1 METKNKIRL
10 TLLAYALFLVIGCA
24 VVSYGVGRWSVC
36 HSRDAVSRGNQIS
49 LVNALDLNPAEEAKL
64 AEYDKAYK
72 AERAVLLA
80 EFNQRIAHISG
91 LLRQQDSY
99 SDEVSKAVNDLHHV
113 HGQLQKLSIEHYYD
127 ILQMLP
133 SEKREKLRDIA
144 VTSLSQPE

>member
-1 METKNKIRL
+1 MKAKNRIRL

-24 VVSYGVGRWSVC
+24 VVSYGVGRWFAC
-36 HSRDAVSRGNQIS
+36 HSVGAISHGNPTS
-49 LVNALDLNPAEEAKL
+49 LVNALDLNSDEQSRL

-80 EFNQRIAHISG
+80 EFNQRIAHISE
-91 LLRQQDSY
+91 LLCEQDSY
-99 SDEVSKAVNDLHHV
+99 SDEVSKAVNELHHV

-127 ILQMLP
+127 ILQVLP
-133 SEKREKLRDIA
+133 PDKREKLRDIA